1 MNDSKQLTR
10 FGKETTLGDAAV
22 DGLLAG
28 GGAGLLMAA
37 YLIVAGLVMGEGI
50 GTMLGR
56 FDPGQGG
63 APLVGALAHL
73 ATAGVYGV
81 IFGLLGRFVP
91 RGWRGRVPGWL
102 AGLVYGLALFAVALV
117 LLPAVASP
125 LQEIPRLHF
134 AVAHVI
140 YGLTLGFLIHRKS
153 DGTP

>member
-1 MNDSKQLTR
+1 MNESKQLTHT
-10 FGKETTLGDAAV
+10 ETTLGDAAV

-37 YLIVAGLVMGEGI
+37 YLIVAGLAMGETVGVV
-50 GTMLGR
+50 LGR

-91 RGWRGRVPGWL
+91 RRWRGRVPGRL
-102 AGLVYGLALFAVALV
+102 AGPVYGLALFAVALM

-125 LQEIPRLHF
+125 LLEIPRLHF
-134 AVAHVI
+134 AVAHLL
-140 YGLTLGFLIHRKS
+140 YGLTLGFLIHRKW
-153 DGTP
+153 DGTT

>member
-1 MNDSKQLTR
+1 MQNDRQLTY
-10 FGKETTLGDAAV
+10 KEATLGDAAV

-37 YLIVAGLVMGEGI
+37 YLIVVGLAMGETVGVV
-50 GTMLGR
+50 LGR

-102 AGLVYGLALFAVALV
+102 AGLVYGLALFAVALA

-140 YGLTLGFLIHRKS
+140 YGLTLGFLFHRK
-153 DGTP
+153 

>member
-1 MNDSKQLTR
+1 MQNDEQLTY
-10 FGKETTLGDAAV
+10 KEVTLGDAAV

-28 GGAGLLMAA
+28 GGAGVLMAA
-37 YLIVAGLVMGEGI
+37 YLIVAGLVMGETVGVV
-50 GTMLGR
+50 LGR

-140 YGLTLGFLIHRKS
+140 YGLTLGFLFHRK
-153 DGTP
+153 

>member
-1 MNDSKQLTR
+1 MNESKQLTYT
-10 FGKETTLGDAAV
+10 ETTLGDAAV

-28 GGAGLLMAA
+28 GGAGVLMAA
-37 YLIVAGLVMGEGI
+37 YLIVAGLAMGETVGVVV
-50 GTMLGR
+50 GR
-56 FDPGQGG
+56 FDPGRGG

-81 IFGLLGRFVP
+81 VFGLLGRFVP

-117 LLPAVASP
+117 LLTAVASP
-125 LQEIPRLHF
+125 LLEIPSPHF
-134 AVAHVI
+134 AVAHLI
-140 YGLTLGFLIHRKS
+140 YGLTLGFLFHRKS

>member
-1 MNDSKQLTR
+1 MQNDEQLTY
-10 FGKETTLGDAAV
+10 KEVTLGDAAV

-28 GGAGLLMAA
+28 GGAGVLMAA
-37 YLIVAGLVMGEGI
+37 YLIVAGLVMGETVGVV
-50 GTMLGR
+50 LGR

-81 IFGLLGRFVP
+81 IFGLLARFVP
-91 RGWRGRVPGWL
+91 RGWQGRVPGWL

-140 YGLTLGFLIHRKS
+140 YGLTLGFLIHRK
-153 DGTP
+153 

>member
-1 MNDSKQLTR
+1 MNDSRQLTHR
-10 FGKETTLGDAAV
+10 ETTLGDAAV

-28 GGAGLLMAA
+28 GGAGVLMAA
-37 YLIVAGLVMGEGI
+37 YLIVVGLAMGETVG
-50 GTMLGR
+50 GVLGR

-81 IFGLLGRFVP
+81 VFGLLGRFVP
-91 RGWRGRVPGWL
+91 RRWRGRVPGWL
-102 AGLVYGLALFAVALV
+102 AGLVYGLALFTVALV

-125 LQEIPRLHF
+125 LQQISRLHF
-134 AVAHVI
+134 AVAHFI
-140 YGLTLGFLIHRKS
+140 YGLTLGFLFHRKS

>member
-1 MNDSKQLTR
+1 MQNDEQLTY
-10 FGKETTLGDAAV
+10 KEVTLGDAAV

-37 YLIVAGLVMGEGI
+37 YLIVAGLAMGETVGVV
-50 GTMLGR
+50 LGR

-81 IFGLLGRFVP
+81 IFGLLRRFVP

-140 YGLTLGFLIHRKS
+140 YGLTFGFLIHRKS